1 MFSAATHHNMI
12 VDPAVLS
19 VTFPNK
25 RRLHYWAKDSMF
37 KNPYA
42 ASFLNDCGV
51 VPVDRT
57 TKNNSLLYAATFD
70 VLKLGE
76 AVAVFPEGTSHTLPR
91 LGTFKDGTSFVSFI
105 LFGFELAFCI
115 YQQHI
120 WENLIGCFG
129 ICKNQP

>member
-1 MFSAATHHNMI
+1 MI
-12 VDPAVLS
+12 IDPAVLS

-37 KNPYA
+37 KSPYA
-42 ASFLNDCGV
+42 ASFLHDSGV

-57 TKNNSLLYAATFD
+57 TKNNSQLYAATFE

-91 LGTFKDGTSFVSFI
+91 LGTFKDGTSFVSYLNSRSMCHSLTF
-105 LFGFELAFCI
+105 FFF
-115 YQQHI
+115 
-120 WENLIGCFG
+120 F
-129 ICKNQP
+129 

>member
-1 MFSAATHHNMI
+1 MIAMTRLTLMSTSAATHHNMI

-19 VTFPNK
+19 VTFPNQ
-25 RRLHYWAKDSMF
+25 RRLHYWAKDTMF

-42 ASFLNDCGV
+42 ASFLHDCGV

-57 TKNNSLLYAATFD
+57 TKNNKLLYAATFE

-91 LGTFKDGTSFVSFI
+91 LGTFKDGTSFVRI
-105 LFGFELAFCI
+105 
-115 YQQHI
+115 
-120 WENLIGCFG
+120 
-129 ICKNQP
+129 

>member
-1 MFSAATHHNMI
+1 MI

-37 KNPYA
+37 KSPHA
-42 ASFLNDCGV
+42 ASFLHDCGV

-57 TKNNSLLYAATFD
+57 TKNNSQLYAATFQ

-76 AVAVFPEGTSHTLPR
+76 AVAVFPEGTSHTLPK
-91 LGTFKDGTSFVSFI
+91 LGIFKDGTSFVSYMESVKQGRKGSFI
-105 LFGFELAFCI
+105 TYYYCK
-115 YQQHI
+115 
-120 WENLIGCFG
+120 GCFR
-129 ICKNQP
+129 ICKN

>member
-1 MFSAATHHNMI
+1 MI

-37 KNPYA
+37 KSPYA
-42 ASFLNDCGV
+42 ASFLHDSGV

-57 TKNNSLLYAATFD
+57 TKNNSQLYAATFE

-91 LGTFKDGTSFVSFI
+91 LAAFKDGTSFVSFFI
-105 LFGFELAFCI
+105 YKNTCI
-115 YQQHI
+115 PWNSY
-120 WENLIGCFG
+120 LMKIGCLG
-129 ICKNQP
+129 ICKDQS

>member
-1 MFSAATHHNMI
+1 MI

-19 VTFPNK
+19 VTFPRQ

-42 ASFLNDCGV
+42 AAFLNDCGV

-57 TKNNSLLYAATFD
+57 TKNNAKLYAATFE

-91 LGTFKDGTSFVSFI
+91 LGAFKDGTSFVSS
-105 LFGFELAFCI
+105 
-115 YQQHI
+115 
-120 WENLIGCFG
+120 LICGSES
-129 ICKNQP
+129 I